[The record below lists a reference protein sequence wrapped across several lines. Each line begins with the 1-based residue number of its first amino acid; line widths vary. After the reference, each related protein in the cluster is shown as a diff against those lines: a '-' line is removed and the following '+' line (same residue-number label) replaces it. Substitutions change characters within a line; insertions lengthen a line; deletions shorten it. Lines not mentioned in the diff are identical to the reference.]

1 MPMLFSVHPKRV
13 FLQKFFSLLGLVGLL
28 LPSMTPVYA
37 GLFSAPKVPMPN
49 ANQFASDTE
58 RRYHVNT
65 ESVQDQ
71 GETLNVTE
79 NKKFTPQVSLFFS
92 PSDPQEGQKLTA
104 KAFPIYFTSK
114 SSDMYFT
121 WYLQR
126 KDCVK
131 NNSPSD
137 ATRRLCDLNGDSK
150 INVEDWKIE
159 AARMIATNGYDANYT
174 DYSVD
179 TDNDGYD
186 ARNRFGGDNRLETD
200 SGKTHCYYHDNS
212 KGENYELVGDAGST
226 TFNCAA
232 GLQPVCMEANVA
244 IDPGEFSSGAT
255 GGTGSGGAGGG
266 SGTGGSGG
274 AATGGNSSITGNSF
288 DVTGNGDTVT
298 GYPYCS
304 GGTVACVTGTPC
316 CVSNPSTATDCTVNI
331 TGSSCSAESSGD
343 SGPVCK
349 HLFPKPSGFTSGDGN
364 FDKDEEKFWR
374 TDPNDANTSDNGNKD
389 EANVVG
395 LGQEGFTWN
404 YSKGDKVGV
413 VVEGVSMVPTKHED
427 SSNMVMWAFSK
438 NICDHRKHGADTGS
452 YQKTVRGY
460 SVTIPSVDLDINS
473 CLEDNLVDP
482 IEGGQGKNLEVELNA
497 TPADP
502 INDSTGGS
510 TGDVI
515 TVTTNINNASQEL
528 RSTFFDW
535 KVYISKDG
543 TSNPAVG
550 WENINAYLIGKKML
564 AQTKGNGLDSLSIAL
579 NVPDADVRRFLLG
592 GVGYLKFQ
600 VDAAENFSASGANRR
615 GKSDIIVKFTSTA
628 ERIAAYIVNVN
639 DGVPATLSLNE
650 QKEICSGVVSPAIT
664 DAGVRIRTKLDA
676 KLCRVIKN
684 EIIGLKVIYPADG
697 NAFTDFNWTINGLP
711 LVCNTQVS
719 PSCANEAQGRIN
731 FFPIIGNVGDVFT
744 ITVSATRSL
753 LDPSGQFPRG
763 SIDGERRPSVGE
775 KAITLSRAFKIV
787 EPGVSIASADTDQ
800 AWPKVL
806 GKYVDANGKQYTDY
820 SKTTLQAFAG
830 STVRLKAEFTPDF
843 LGSYAP
849 PQVERSWAVD
859 GESVGDGTSNEISF
873 STLKKPGEVYN
884 VTLSS
889 AYRPSALV
897 RKALQDIWK
906 ISSLDSTELYFK
918 TESQLEH
925 PEQVDLGKAGQ
936 NKYLALLSSYVPA
949 PLLFAVRIFL
959 SVGLIIFVT
968 GFLFALIPN
977 APTRPA
983 AFIRRH

>member
-1 MPMLFSVHPKRV
+1 MLFSVHPKRV
-13 FLQKFFSLLGLVGLL
+13 FLQKFFSLIGIIGLL
-28 LPSMTPVYA
+28 LPLAGPASA
-37 GLFSAPKVPMPN
+37 GLFSAPKVPVPN
-49 ANQFASDTE
+49 ANEFASDME
-58 RRYHVNT
+58 QRYHINT
-65 ESVQDQ
+65 ENIQDQ
-71 GETLNVTE
+71 GETLNVSE
-79 NKKFTPQVSLFFS
+79 NKKGTPQVSLFFT
-92 PSDPQEGQKLTA
+92 PSDPQEGQKITA
-104 KAFPIYFTSK
+104 RSFPIYF
-114 SSDMYFT
+114 SSESSEMYFT

-126 KDCVK
+126 KECTK
-131 NNSPSD
+131 NNSPS
-137 ATRRLCDLNGDSK
+137 AAVRARCDLNNDSRV
-150 INVEDWKIE
+150 NAEDWKIE
-159 AARMIATNGYDANYT
+159 AARIIATNGYDANYT
-174 DYSVD
+174 NYSVD
-179 TDNDGYD
+179 TDNDGYT
-186 ARNRFGGDNRLETD
+186 ARFGGDSRVNVPN
-200 SGKTHCYYHDNS
+200 HCYYHDNS
-212 KGENYELVGDAGST
+212 KGENYELVGDAGTT

-244 IDPGEFSSGAT
+244 VDPGEFSAGAIGGSGT
-255 GGTGSGGAGGG
+255 GGTGSGGSGGD

-274 AATGGNSSITGNSF
+274 TGFGGTGSGGNSSVIGDSF

-298 GYPYCS
+298 GFPYCS
-304 GGTVACVTGTPC
+304 GGTVACITGTPC
-316 CVSNPSTATDCTVNI
+316 CVSNPSTATNCTVNI
-331 TGSSCSAESSGD
+331 TGSTCSAETSGD
-343 SGPVCK
+343 SGPVCR
-349 HLFPKPSGFTSGDGN
+349 HLFPKPPGFTSGDGD
-364 FDKDEEKFWR
+364 FGKDEERFWR
-374 TDPNDANTSDNGNKD
+374 TDPSDPNTSDNGNKD

-404 YSKGDKVGV
+404 YSRGDKVGV
-413 VVEGVSMVPTKHED
+413 VVEGASMIPTKHDD
-427 SSNMVMWAFSK
+427 SSNMIMWAFSK
-438 NICDHRKHGADTGS
+438 NTCDYRKYGADVGT
-452 YQKTVRGY
+452 YQKSVRGY
-460 SVTIPSVDLDINS
+460 TVTIPTTDLDINS

-482 IEGGQGKNLEVELNA
+482 LEGGQGTGLEVELNV
-497 TPADP
+497 TPTDP
-502 INDSTGGS
+502 INDSTGGN
-510 TGDVI
+510 TGDII
-515 TVTTNINNASQEL
+515 TVTTSVNNSSQEL

-535 KVYISKDG
+535 KVYVSKDG
-543 TSNPAVG
+543 TANPTAG
-550 WENINAYLIGKKML
+550 WENINSYLIGKKML
-564 AQTKGNGLDSLSIAL
+564 TQTKGNGLDSLTLGL
-579 NVPDADVRRFLLG
+579 NIPEADVRRFLSG

-600 VDAAENFSASGANRR
+600 VDVAENFSASGANRR
-615 GKSDIIVKFTSTA
+615 GKSDIIVKFISTA

-639 DGVPATLSLNE
+639 GDPARLSLNE
-650 QKEICSGVVSPAIT
+650 QKEICSGTVNPADTEERKIL
-664 DAGVRIRTKLDA
+664 TKLDA

-697 NAFTDFNWTINGLP
+697 NAFTNFNWTINGLP

-719 PSCANEAQGRIN
+719 AGCANEAQGGIN

-744 ITVSATRSL
+744 ITVSATRSQ
-753 LDPSGQFPRG
+753 DVAGIF
-763 SIDGERRPSVGE
+763 DTNVTRPTVSE
-775 KAITLSRAFKIV
+775 KTITLSRAFKIV

-843 LGSYAP
+843 LGSYTP

-889 AYRPSALV
+889 AYRPSTLV

-968 GFLFALIPN
+968 GFVFALIPN

-983 AFIRRH
+983 AFVRRR